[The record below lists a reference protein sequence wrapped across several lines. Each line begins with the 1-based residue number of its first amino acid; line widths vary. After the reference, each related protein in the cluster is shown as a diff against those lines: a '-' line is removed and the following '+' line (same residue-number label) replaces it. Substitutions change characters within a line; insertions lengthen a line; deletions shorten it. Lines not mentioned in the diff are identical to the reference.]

1 MEVETPLKGIS
12 STTSSPSTTMSF
24 VASADTGLTALN
36 VVLAQ
41 EANRINQDVH
51 RYTLHTS
58 PWIDLIK
65 QEPFADGMGYQQATL
80 IYDRAVPTVSSAGNA
95 IGVNWH
101 SIGITEGSNTF
112 NTSLATGRNLLATST
127 KQLAGASGGDSDL
140 DNDFDSSDGNTGDI
154 RAYVNFSR
162 KLKEYQLRRAV
173 IESPKISLEDLRF
186 AAYRNEQLRAV
197 VELMTEV
204 SRFTWEERYRDEYER
219 VCANLVPCLASGTPI
234 VTTIDVSASTLFEGA
249 QITGVDFNNDF
260 VSSGSDVD
268 YTPAANISNAIM
280 DKLYMRL
287 VRQGAG
293 MNAWGRENGRPI
305 FAVVLSSEASYRLQ
319 TEAGFRDD
327 VRYNN
332 ARVSELL
339 APLGVEKSFRGF
351 YHLIDDT
358 LPRYTFSSGTA
369 TKVRDKTVAS
379 GIVSM
384 NSSYDTAGYEPLY
397 VLHQDVMC
405 SQIPN
410 PFAGAAGVTFDPVN
424 YRGVFKWT
432 NIPDAIRNPDGTI
445 GFYRGVLAS
454 ATKPI
459 KTDYG
464 YVVLFKRDTSTS
476 AA

>member
-12 STTSSPSTTMSF
+12 STTSLPSTTMSF

-65 QEPFADGMGYQQATL
+65 QEPFAEGMGYQQATL
-80 IYDRAVPTVSSAGNA
+80 IYDRAVPTTASSGNT

-112 NTSLATGRNLLATST
+112 NTSLATGRNMLASST
-127 KQLAGASGGDSDL
+127 KQLAGASGGDANA
-140 DNDFDSSDGNTGDI
+140 DNDAVTDDI

-219 VCANLVPCLASGTPI
+219 VCANLVPCLAASTPI
-234 VTTIDVSASTLFEGA
+234 ITQIDVSAGTNFEGV
-249 QITGVDFNNDF
+249 QITGVDFSNDM
-260 VSSGSDVD
+260 VTSGDVVD

-280 DKLYMRL
+280 DKIYMRL

-358 LPRYTFSSGTA
+358 IPRYTFSSGAA

-384 NSSYDTAGYEPLY
+384 NASYDTAGYEPLY